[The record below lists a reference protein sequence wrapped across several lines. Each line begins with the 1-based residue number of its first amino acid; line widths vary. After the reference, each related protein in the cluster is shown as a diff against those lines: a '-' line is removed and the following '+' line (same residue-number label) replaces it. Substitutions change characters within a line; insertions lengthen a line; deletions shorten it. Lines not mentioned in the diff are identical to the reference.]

1 MRGLVR
7 SSLFLMLTVLVTL
20 VVIVVSE
27 SHPQLDSMKIHNLMN
42 IGVKNHLEGTF
53 KVHFLN
59 GDHDGVMND
68 HQQFKTV
75 DSDWIG
81 MYRIE
86 NGDSFKFF
94 AQSLHSPLAVTFDGK
109 RMDLVVYVPKSH
121 NDCIRLNYD
130 MIDTTQET
138 SSTKSGIHMTLSIFM
153 ENMLR
158 PALLSKWRMELNEDG
173 YLSEI
178 AQCTEKDSL
187 IFINDLKEES
197 NDALIAC
204 FSKKTNRIYRIR
216 SRMAEIELD
225 TIPMS
230 TVSSHYSDLTKSNC
244 TTVSP
249 KQQFKSFSPSQSLL
263 NSERRKTS
271 VTSTPWYKMMK
282 IHTSTPHMNG
292 VIMIKN
298 PHAAP
303 NATKVCVFLHGA
315 GYRFDQEPA
324 HSFSYWGNINAY
336 TTQCKESWFIR
347 RNTANRGWTSEELQ
361 TSYCALALV
370 NSKPNTTLITDTI
383 IFTHSMGN
391 LIFPTA
397 MYKGYCELDLKTSTW
412 VSLSAPF
419 NGSKAAYYLKT
430 LCYDYDHQSAPNSIQ
445 KIFDFIAEVTQNCDG
460 ENPIEA
466 DATLY
471 PDFCD
476 IDRPSYRG
484 KKPMCLGSPIFSYS
498 KPLIS
503 ARMCGFS
510 PMGLVTYYG
519 IALELFAN
527 LVQYGEANDGLVP
540 ASSCLM
546 DTPMDKFSPTPESAL
561 YSANINHAGR

>member
-1 MRGLVR
+1 
-7 SSLFLMLTVLVTL
+7 
-20 VVIVVSE
+20 
-27 SHPQLDSMKIHNLMN
+27 
-42 IGVKNHLEGTF
+42 
-53 KVHFLN
+53 
-59 GDHDGVMND
+59 MND

-303 NATKVCVFLHGA
+303 NATK
-315 GYRFDQEPA
+315 
-324 HSFSYWGNINAY
+324 HS
-336 TTQCKESWFIR
+336 
-347 RNTANRGWTSEELQ
+347 
-361 TSYCALALV
+361 
-370 NSKPNTTLITDTI
+370 
-383 IFTHSMGN
+383 
-391 LIFPTA
+391 
-397 MYKGYCELDLKTSTW
+397 
-412 VSLSAPF
+412 
-419 NGSKAAYYLKT
+419 
-430 LCYDYDHQSAPNSIQ
+430 

-527 LVQYGEANDGLVP
+527 LVQYGEANDGFLFP

-561 YSANINHAGR
+561 YSANINHADATCRNGDSLFGDTSKQPCAFYSFRN